1 MTADL
6 ATREHPGRPATSA
19 AGPSLRAP
27 RLTAVGRALVPLT
40 LIALSSLAPLGDE
53 TDWPARVLLAGL
65 AAGTLLCAISG
76 HRANA
81 RLGLGLTATVAAGAL
96 LPWQVG
102 WWPIPGVVGVTV
114 YLLAHAWAGE
124 APHRH
129 HPVLRLGRLSAAGI
143 GLVLGVAVCS
153 AATLMIFSWFN
164 PPRLGTGARLLEG
177 MAPWSLVTAGMVFA
191 AVNAF
196 VEEVLFRGI
205 VQQHL
210 ARVLG
215 NWPAVLTQ
223 ALAFGILHL
232 NGYPYGL
239 IGVALASV
247 YGLILGALRLHS
259 GGLLA
264 PWLAHACADAVI
276 FTLIVHTAL

>member
-102 WWPIPGVVGVTV
+102 LWPLPGMVGVTV
-114 YLLAHAWAGE
+114 YLLAHRLAGGDSG
-124 APHRH
+124 RH
-129 HPVLRLGRLSAAGI
+129 HPVFRLG
-143 GLVLGVAVCS
+143 
-153 AATLMIFSWFN
+153 
-164 PPRLGTGARLLEG
+164 
-177 MAPWSLVTAGMVFA
+177 
-191 AVNAF
+191 
-196 VEEVLFRGI
+196 
-205 VQQHL
+205 
-210 ARVLG
+210 
-215 NWPAVLTQ
+215 
-223 ALAFGILHL
+223 
-232 NGYPYGL
+232 
-239 IGVALASV
+239 
-247 YGLILGALRLHS
+247 
-259 GGLLA
+259 
-264 PWLAHACADAVI
+264 
-276 FTLIVHTAL
+276 